1 MRPIVV
7 ALLAAF
13 PVTSLAAQ
21 TAGVEGV
28 VVNKVTGQPLSDVH
42 LRVLTG
48 DVATLTVE
56 RVYGAMT
63 DRAGHFSISNMK
75 PGLYLIVPERTG
87 FVFVRPPGP
96 IPATVLALRAGQQI
110 TDQKVEMTPCGF
122 VSGRV
127 VDDAG
132 DPVPGA
138 YIDLHAVPPD
148 IDFVNPFAI
157 PQPNFSDDRG
167 EFRIAV
173 FPGKYNLQAMPRNAV
188 MMMGTGPAGSPVGPY
203 VPTFYPSAN
212 RAADAAPI
220 DVKPGRDAGP
230 LEIRLTHAAP
240 SVPGARPTSI
250 ATISGLVTGIPDG
263 GRAAIMVRVSQRS
276 GPVYTLRGYTT
287 DPDGKFMIRGLPP
300 GPLQLFAQFPLGKAK
315 LQSQVVDVP
324 LTDVDT
330 ANLQLH
336 LAPGEDLAGS
346 LEIAGEEPA
355 SAPSRPIAVQLELV
369 DRGGPGV
376 PDLSPAAVGKDGA
389 FHVAA
394 ILPGRYRVR
403 VEPMP
408 DGAFVRSMTLDGAAV
423 EDAGLDFAHG
433 GSASRLKI
441 VLSRSAGELSGRVLD
456 HNGAPLAS
464 PLAAVLLWK
473 DAAQVKPDFNMVA
486 DSRYVLKGL
495 RPGKYR
501 LLAVD
506 AYDFTNLAGAG
517 DQDEFA
523 KALRTAAEEIE
534 VAESARIVK
543 DLKVAA
549 REDIHVQAK

>member
-7 ALLAAF
+7 ALFAALLA
-13 PVTSLAAQ
+13 PSLSAQ
-21 TAGVEGV
+21 TTGVEGV
-28 VVNKVTGQPLSDVH
+28 VVNQVTGQTLSDVH
-42 LRVLTG
+42 VRVLTG

-56 RVYGAMT
+56 RVYGAMS

-96 IPATVLALRAGQQI
+96 IPATVLALRSGQHIAGL
-110 TDQKVEMTPCGF
+110 KVEMTPCGF

-127 VDDAG
+127 VDDVG

-138 YIDLHAVPPD
+138 SLDLHAAPPD
-148 IDFVNPFAI
+148 TDFVNPFAL
-157 PQPNFSDDRG
+157 PLPNFSDDHG

-173 FPGKYNLQAMPRNAV
+173 YPGKYYLQAIPRNIV
-188 MMMGTGPAGSPVGPY
+188 MVLRTDPVGSPAGPY
-203 VPTFYPSAN
+203 VPTFYPSAS
-212 RAADAAPI
+212 RAADAAAI

-230 LEIRLTHAAP
+230 LEIRLAHASPAA
-240 SVPGARPTSI
+240 PGARPTSI
-250 ATISGLVTGIPDG
+250 ATVSGLVTGTPDG
-263 GRAAIMVRVSQRS
+263 GRAAIMVRISQRS
-276 GPVYTLRGYTT
+276 GPLYTLRGYTA
-287 DPDGKFMIRGLPP
+287 DADGKFMIRGLPP
-300 GPLQLFAQFPLGKAK
+300 GPVQLFAQFPAGKAK
-315 LQSQVVDVP
+315 LQSQVVDLQ

-336 LAPGEDLAGS
+336 LAPAEDLAGS
-346 LEIAGEEPA
+346 LEIAGEEPG
-355 SAPSRPIAVQLELV
+355 SAPSRRIAVQLELV

-376 PDLSPAAVGKDGA
+376 TDLSPAAVGKDGA
-389 FHVAA
+389 FRMAG

-408 DGAFVRSMTLDGAAV
+408 DGAFVRSMTFDGAAV
-423 EDAGLDFAHG
+423 DDAGLDFAPG
-433 GSASRLKI
+433 GMGSRLKI

-456 HNGAPLAS
+456 HDGAPLAS

-473 DAAQVKPDFNMVA
+473 DATQVKPDFNMVG
-486 DSRYVLKGL
+486 DSRYALKGL

-506 AYDFTNLAGAG
+506 AYDFTNLAGAN

-523 KALRTAAEEIE
+523 KALRTAAEEIDVGE
-534 VAESARIVK
+534 GARIVK

-549 REDIHVQAK
+549 REDIHVQSK